1 MYLEHFGLAVNPF
14 GLSPKLDFLYKSET
28 FEESMAHLI
37 YGLDNQEAIVLI
49 TGAIGTGKTM
59 ALQSFLTNLGP
70 RFEFALVANT
80 RVTPIELLKLIL
92 EDLGVK
98 LPLGADKSDVLIL
111 FKDFLVQ
118 ASNEGKMVLIVI
130 DEAQNL
136 SSDVLEEIRL
146 LTNLGQGDTQPVQ
159 IILVGQPELEATMN
173 RPDLAQ
179 MRQRIRV
186 HYRLD
191 PLNRFECQEYIH
203 HRMRVGGCHR
213 QVFSSEAIDIIFEMS
228 KGVPRLVNTMAGEAL
243 LSAFVTGHGTVK
255 AEDVETDRDLSFEAG
270 PKPPAPA
277 PVPTASAPR
286 VIPPAAAAPPPPPPS
301 RPKPEP
307 TAEPRVEIS
316 RHPRRGLSGPARAG
330 MVAAVLV
337 LFVGALY
344 VMGYL
349 DGVMTRFA
357 KPVSFVE
364 ASPRQVVSPPPVTTE
379 STEVVQQETDDVS
392 DIPDTEQA
400 APEQTA
406 PEQTAPEQT
415 SPKPQ
420 EVATTTATTSEPEP
434 RVSVPAEVIV
444 DDIVENIY
452 IHVSSF
458 RTPERAQ
465 SMVKRFV
472 DKGLGAVY
480 LEREVRGEDWYRV
493 YLGPY
498 GNAEDAYH
506 DALKLKQNGT
516 ISFYRITQIDPN
528 DGI

>member
-111 FKDFLVQ
+111 FKGFLTQ
-118 ASNEGKMVLIVI
+118 ASKEGKMVLIVI

-179 MRQRIRV
+179 LRQRIRV

-191 PLNRFECQEYIH
+191 PLNRFECEEYIH

-213 QVFSSEAIDIIFEMS
+213 QVFTSEAIDIIFEIS

-243 LSAFVTGHGTVK
+243 LSAFVAGHGSVK
-255 AEDVETDRDLSFEAG
+255 AEDVEEDRELSFDAG
-270 PKPPAPA
+270 PPSRKKEPVPAPSG
-277 PVPTASAPR
+277 PQ
-286 VIPPAAAAPPPPPPS
+286 IMPPAAEVPRSS
-301 RPKPEP
+301 RPKPKP
-307 TAEPRVEIS
+307 GIQPLVDIPRN
-316 RHPRRGLSGPARAG
+316 HRRGISGPARGG

-337 LFVGALY
+337 LFTGALY
-344 VMGYL
+344 FMGYL
-349 DGVMTRFA
+349 DDVLARYA
-357 KPVSFVE
+357 KPVSTVVTT
-364 ASPRQVVSPPPVTTE
+364 PREVVSPLPVTTE
-379 STEVVQQETDDVS
+379 STEVVQREPGEISDTPDSEKTAPETTV
-392 DIPDTEQA
+392 
-400 APEQTA
+400 PEQTN
-406 PEQTAPEQT
+406 
-415 SPKPQ
+415 SVRQ
-420 EVATTTATTSEPEP
+420 EVATTTTTTLEPKP
-434 RVSVPAEVIV
+434 RVSVPAEVV
-444 DDIVENIY
+444 ADDIVKNIY
-452 IHVSSF
+452 IHISSF

-465 SMVKRFV
+465 SLVKRYV
-472 DKGLGAVY
+472 DRGRGAVY
-480 LEREVRGEDWYRV
+480 LMKEVRGADWYRV

-498 GNAEDAYH
+498 DNAEDAYH
-506 DALKLKQNGT
+506 DALKLEQDGT

-528 DGI
+528 DGN

>member
-37 YGLDNQEAIVLI
+37 FGLDNQEAIVLI

-111 FKDFLVQ
+111 FKDFLTK
-118 ASNEGKMVLIVI
+118 ASTKGKMVLIVI

-179 MRQRIRV
+179 LRQRIRV

-191 PLNRFECQEYIH
+191 PLNRFECEEYIH

-213 QVFSSEAIDIIFEMS
+213 QVFTSGAIDTIFEIS
-228 KGVPRLVNTMAGEAL
+228 RGVPRLVNTMAGEAL
-243 LSAFVTGHGTVK
+243 LSAFVAGNGTVK
-255 AEDVETDRDLSFEAG
+255 AEDVEKDRDLSFQAG
-270 PKPPAPA
+270 PRSSGQDPVPAPA
-277 PVPTASAPR
+277 APKVMPPV
-286 VIPPAAAAPPPPPPS
+286 AAAPPPPPP
-301 RPKPEP
+301 PLLKPEP
-307 TAEPRVEIS
+307 AAQPRVEIP
-316 RHPRRGLSGPARAG
+316 RHPRRGISGPARLG

-337 LFVGALY
+337 IFVGALY
-344 VMGYL
+344 FMGYL
-349 DGVMTRFA
+349 DGVLATYVRPA
-357 KPVSFVE
+357 STVE
-364 ASPRQVVSPPPVTTE
+364 ASPRQVVSPPPTSAE
-379 STEVVQQETDDVS
+379 STEVVRQEAGEISEKS
-392 DIPDTEQA
+392 DLEEVI
-400 APEQTA
+400 PEQTT
-406 PEQTAPEQT
+406 PVT
-415 SPKPQ
+415 Q
-420 EVATTTATTSEPEP
+420 EVATTTTATPEPESQV
-434 RVSVPAEVIV
+434 RVPAEVV
-444 DDIVENIY
+444 TDEIVENIY
-452 IHVSSF
+452 IHISSF

-465 SMVKRFV
+465 SLVNRFKN
-472 DKGLGAVY
+472 KGQGAVY
-480 LEREVRGEDWYRV
+480 LKREVRGDDWYRV

-506 DALKLKQNGT
+506 DALKLEQSGD